1 MTTVRERI
9 VAAAR
14 EGLARGDR
22 PVVAEIIARAGVSK
36 ATFYRTFG
44 SREGLFRE
52 LDVDP
57 ELDGR
62 PAILEAAAELLAR
75 DGLARMSMDELAE
88 LAGVSRARL
97 YRLYPG
103 KAALFAEIV
112 RTFSPIEV
120 VVATMERLAGAPPE
134 TAMPELAV
142 SIWRAVS
149 THLGVVRPLLFE
161 VASLGPDVRDT
172 IVGETMPK
180 VLGALGSYLL
190 GQMQEGRLRT
200 MHPVLAIQSFAG
212 PIIVH
217 VLLRPVVTE
226 ALGMELDSEAAVRE
240 FAANWV
246 RGMRPDVQGPVMPID
261 TPGA

>member
-1 MTTVRERI
+1 MKTVRQRI

-14 EGLARGDR
+14 EGLARGER
-22 PVVAEIIARAGVSK
+22 PVVAEIIARAGVSR
-36 ATFYRTFG
+36 ATFYRTIG
-44 SREGLFRE
+44 SRERLLRE
-52 LDVDP
+52 LDVEP
-57 ELDGR
+57 EPDGR

-75 DGLARMSMDELAE
+75 DGLARLSMDELAV

-103 KAALFAEIV
+103 KAALFAEMV
-112 RTFSPIEV
+112 RAFSPIEV
-120 VVATMERLAGAPPE
+120 MVSTMERLAGEPPE
-134 TAMPELAV
+134 SAMPELAV

-161 VASLGPDVRDT
+161 VTSLGPDVREVILEDAVPT
-172 IVGETMPK
+172 LI
-180 VLGALGSYLL
+180 GALGGYLL
-190 GQMQEGRLRT
+190 SQMQAGRLRT

-226 ALGMELDSEAAVRE
+226 ALGMELDPEAAVRE

-246 RGMRPDVQGPVMPID
+246 RGMRPDS
-261 TPGA
+261 